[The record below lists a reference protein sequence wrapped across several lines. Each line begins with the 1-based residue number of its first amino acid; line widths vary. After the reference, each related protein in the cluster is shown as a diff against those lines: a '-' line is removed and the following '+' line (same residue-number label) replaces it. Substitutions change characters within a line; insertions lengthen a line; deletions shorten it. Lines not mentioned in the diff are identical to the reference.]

1 MLLDPHGL
9 GGLQE
14 PLVLLV
20 VIGQLG
26 LGLPPQLSRDLG
38 ELLMLVVYLVK
49 QLWLARVQEPL
60 VFLVL
65 TDWLVHLDLGKLLL
79 VRYLT
84 EPLIM
89 AGVEGLLK
97 LLLKPPWLA
106 RVQGPMFLEEAW
118 RLAGVE
124 LLAIPEGCAVEWK
137 YRWRPGHVG
146 QGRHR
151 CRCLLVVRVMGLQI
165 TLISCQ
171 GGLSWRQLVIKCF
184 RQQSGDFLH
193 FIKQSVTVLAG
204 AQYGLL

>member
-1 MLLDPHGL
+1 MLLDPYGL

-14 PLVLLV
+14 PLV
-20 VIGQLG
+20 LG

-38 ELLMLVVYLVK
+38 ELLLLIVYLVK

-89 AGVEGLLK
+89 AGVEGLLR
-97 LLLKPPWLA
+97 LLLKPHWLA
-106 RVQGPMFLEEAW
+106 RVQGPMFLEEARW
-118 RLAGVE
+118 LAGVLGALE
-124 LLAIPEGCAVEWK
+124 LLAIPEGCVVEWK
-137 YRWRPGHVG
+137 YRWRLGHVG
-146 QGRHR
+146 KGRHW

-165 TLISCQ
+165 TLIS
-171 GGLSWRQLVIKCF
+171 
-184 RQQSGDFLH
+184 
-193 FIKQSVTVLAG
+193 
-204 AQYGLL
+204 